1 MHWMQFVVELVKP
14 LAWPLALI
22 VTVLLLRKEIKN
34 LLSLLRKLKAG
45 PLEAEFDREVK
56 ELRAEVET
64 ELPPTPLPTPAA
76 QERSSS
82 QRQKLVQLSQVN
94 PRSAIIEAWLGVEF
108 AAQRALGQV
117 GQSPR
122 PNASPI
128 SLFRDLSKSQ
138 LLDPEL
144 LALFQDL
151 RALRNQAVH
160 VSDFNPSQEAALNYI
175 DLALRVQSALE
186 RPRLAA

>member
-1 MHWMQFVVELVKP
+1 MQFIVELVKP
-14 LAWPLALI
+14 LAWPVAVI
-22 VTVLLLRKEIKN
+22 ATVVLLRKEIKS

-56 ELRAEVET
+56 ELRAEAEV
-64 ELPPTPLPTPAA
+64 ELPPTPTPTPAA
-76 QERSSS
+76 AERSSS
-82 QRQKLVQLSQVN
+82 QRQKLNQLTQVN

-108 AAQRALGQV
+108 AAQRALGRADKA
-117 GQSPR
+117 PR
-122 PNASPI
+122 PNASPMA
-128 SLFRDLSKSQ
+128 LFRDLAKSQ

-160 VSDFNPSQEAALNYI
+160 VSDFHPSQEAALNYI
-175 DLALRVQSALE
+175 DLALRIQSALD
-186 RPRLAA
+186 RSSNP